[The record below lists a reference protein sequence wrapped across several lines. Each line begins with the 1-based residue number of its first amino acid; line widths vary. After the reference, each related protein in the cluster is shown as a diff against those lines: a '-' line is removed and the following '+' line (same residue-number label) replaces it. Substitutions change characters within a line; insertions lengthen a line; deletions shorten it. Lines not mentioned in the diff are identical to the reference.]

1 MKIEKLSIQEEE
13 VMRAVF
19 GNWAGV
25 ISRPLSTNYHRL
37 HHLYTTV
44 ASVVGNLKRKG
55 YVIAQRKGNGFEYVP
70 AVKEKDYKRHF
81 VSGFVRDYFKTRSVK
96 WYRSCARRKD
106 IARRAERHHRRD
118 RKRQQLMLELSFIA
132 CFLVSQISF

>member
-13 VMRAVF
+13 VMRCVWQLGRCNIKAIVDLLP
-19 GNWAGV
+19 
-25 ISRPLSTNYHRL
+25 SPTPP
-37 HHLYTTV
+37 YTTV

-81 VSGFVRDYFKTRSVK
+81 VSGFVRDYFTNSFREMVSFFAQEEKISP
-96 WYRSCARRKD
+96 D
-106 IARRAERHHRRD
+106 
-118 RKRQQLMLELSFIA
+118 ELKGIIDEIEKGNS
-132 CFLVSQISF
+132 

>member
-13 VMRAVF
+13 VMRCVWQLGRCNIKAIVDLLP
-19 GNWAGV
+19 
-25 ISRPLSTNYHRL
+25 SPTPP
-37 HHLYTTV
+37 YTTV

-55 YVIAQRKGNGFEYVP
+55 YVIAQRKGNGFEYMP

-81 VSGFVRDYFKTRSVK
+81 VSGFVRDYFKNSFREIVSFFAQEEK
-96 WYRSCARRKD
+96 ISPD
-106 IARRAERHHRRD
+106 
-118 RKRQQLMLELSFIA
+118 ELKGIIDEKATVDMYGLSLIA